1 MPVFNARWIVGL
13 LVVAAIIVVIALLVA
28 TGDGGA
34 PGY

>member
-1 MPVFNARWIVGL
+1 MPVFTARWIVGL
-13 LVVAAIIVVIALLVA
+13 LVVAAIIVVIVLLVA